1 MPLDVIA
8 FGEAMIRLAPPDFER
23 LEQARTLDVQV
34 GGAELNTAVL
44 LARLGR
50 PTAWVSRLPDNP
62 LGRLV
67 AGWARQGGV
76 STEHV
81 QFTQDGRA
89 GLYFLEFGAA
99 PRVSS
104 VLYDRQG
111 SAVAATEPGMLPWP
125 AICAGSRWFHV
136 TGITPALSPVMP
148 AVVEEALRAAKA
160 AGATTSFDFN
170 YRSKLW
176 PVEAAAACYRRLF
189 DAGLIDVLITSPE
202 DLRRFVG
209 LGQEKPEDLALAAA
223 ARFRVVALTLRETPG
238 VWKNTFTSLA
248 AEGTRLVH
256 GPRYEVE
263 IVDRLGAGDAFA
275 AGLIDGLLAGDLERG
290 LALGTAAGALKHS
303 IPGDFA
309 WLTRD
314 EIEAVAGG
322 AGLRISR

>member
-1 MPLDVIA
+1 MGFEVIT
-8 FGEAMIRLAPPDFER
+8 FGEAMVRLAPPNFER

-50 PTAWVSRLPDNP
+50 PVAWVSRLTDNP
-62 LGRLV
+62 LGRMV

-81 QFTQDGRA
+81 AFTQEQRV

-99 PRVSS
+99 PRASS

-111 SAVAATEPGMLPWP
+111 SAMAATQPGMLPW
-125 AICAGSRWFHV
+125 ATICAGTKWFHV

-148 AVVEEALRAAKA
+148 TVVEEALRAAKV

-170 YRSKLW
+170 HRAKLW
-176 PVEAAAACYRRLF
+176 SVEAAAACYSRLF
-189 DAGLIDVLITSPE
+189 EQRLIDVLITSPE
-202 DLRRFVG
+202 DLRRFLG
-209 LGQEKPEDLALAAA
+209 LSGEKPEELALAAA
-223 ARFRVVALTLRETPG
+223 RKFQVVALTLRETPG

-248 AEGTRLVH
+248 AQGTRLVN
-256 GPRYEVE
+256 GPRFEVE

-275 AGLIDGLLAGDLERG
+275 AGLIDGLLAGNLERG

-303 IPGDFA
+303 IHGDFG

-314 EIEAVAGG
+314 EIEAVAAGG
-322 AGLRISR
+322 GLRISR

>member
-1 MPLDVIA
+1 MPHDVIT
-8 FGEAMIRLAPPDFER
+8 FGEAMIRLAPPHFER
-23 LEQARTLDVQV
+23 LEQARTLDIQV

-50 PTAWVSRLPDNP
+50 PTAWVSRLTDNP
-62 LGRLV
+62 LGRLI

-81 QFTQDGRA
+81 QFTPDDRV

-99 PRVSS
+99 PRASS

-111 SAVAATEPGMLPWP
+111 SAIARTQPGQLPWDR
-125 AICAGSRWFHV
+125 ICAGAKWFQV
-136 TGITPALSPVMP
+136 TGITPALSPAMP
-148 AVVEEALRAAKA
+148 AVLEEALRAARA
-160 AGATTSFDFN
+160 AGLTTSFDFN

-176 PVEAAAACYRRLF
+176 GVEEAATCYRRLF
-189 DAGLIDVLITSPE
+189 DQNLIDVLITSPE

-209 LGQEKPEDLALAAA
+209 LSGESPEELALAAA
-223 ARFRVVALTLRETPG
+223 KRFQVVALTLRETPG

-248 AEGTRLVH
+248 AQGSRLIH
-256 GPRYEVE
+256 GPRFEVE

-275 AGLIDGLLAGDLERG
+275 AGLIDGLIAGDLERG
-290 LALGTAAGALKHS
+290 LAMGTAAGAMKHS
-303 IPGDFA
+303 LPGDFA

-314 EIEAVAGG
+314 EIEAVAQGG
-322 AGLRISR
+322 GLRISR

>member
-1 MPLDVIA
+1 MPHEVIT
-8 FGEAMIRLAPPDFER
+8 FGEAMVRLAPPNFER
-23 LEQARTLDVQV
+23 LEQTRTLDVQI

-50 PTAWVSRLPDNP
+50 STAWVSRLTDNP
-62 LGRLV
+62 LGRMI

-81 QFTQDGRA
+81 AFTPEDRV
-89 GLYFLEFGAA
+89 GLYFVEFGAA
-99 PRVSS
+99 PRASS
-104 VLYDRQG
+104 VLYDRQD
-111 SAVAATEPGMLPWP
+111 SAIATTQPGMLPW
-125 AICAGSRWFHV
+125 AQICAGAKWFQT

-148 AVVEEALRAAKA
+148 DVVEEALRAAKA

-176 PVEAAAACYRRLF
+176 KVEDAAACYRRLF
-189 DAGLIDVLITSPE
+189 EQKLIDVLITSPE
-202 DLRRFVG
+202 DLRGFLG
-209 LGQEKPEDLALAAA
+209 LTGTPEEMALAAA
-223 ARFRVVALTLRETPG
+223 QQFQVVALTLRETPG

-248 AEGTRLVH
+248 AQGTRLVQ
-256 GPRYEVE
+256 GPRFEVE

-290 LALGTAAGALKHS
+290 LAQGTAAAALKHS

-309 WLTRD
+309 WLTRA
-314 EIEAVAGG
+314 EIEAIAQGG
-322 AGLRISR
+322 GLRISR

>member
-1 MPLDVIA
+1 MGSEVIA
-8 FGEAMIRLAPPDFER
+8 FGEAMVRLAPPNFER
-23 LEQARTLDVQV
+23 LEQARTLDIQV
-34 GGAELNTAVL
+34 GGAELNTSVL

-50 PTAWVSRLPDNP
+50 ATAWVSRLPDNP
-62 LGRLV
+62 LGRLI

-81 QFTQDGRA
+81 AFTPDHRA
-89 GLYFLEFGAA
+89 GVYFLEFGAA
-99 PRVSS
+99 PRASS

-111 SAVAATEPGMLPWP
+111 SAIAATLPGMLPWGS
-125 AICAGSRWFHV
+125 ICAGTKWFHV
-136 TGITPALSPVMP
+136 TGITPALSPEMP

-170 YRSKLW
+170 YRAKLW
-176 PVEAAAACYRRLF
+176 PVEAAAKCYAHLF
-189 DAGLIDVLITSPE
+189 EQRLIDVLITSPE
-202 DLRRFVG
+202 DLRRFLG
-209 LGQEKPEDLALAAA
+209 LSGDKPEDLALAAA
-223 ARFRVVALTLRETPG
+223 QRFRVVALTLRETPG

-248 AEGTRLVH
+248 AQGTTVVR
-256 GPRYEVE
+256 GPRFEVE

-275 AGLIDGLLAGDLERG
+275 AGLIDGLLGGDLERG

-314 EIEAVAGG
+314 EIEAVASGG
-322 AGLRISR
+322 GLRISR